1 MYLFKKKDFDTRQV
15 YKSDKLIILQLA
27 PNSYQHISFLKTNDF
42 GNVPCNGLVV
52 VDDKEAIIFDTPT
65 DDKGSEELILWLTE
79 TQKCKIKAIIP
90 THFHDDCLGGLG
102 IFEKYQIPSYA
113 NEKTITLAKEN
124 DSILPQNGFKDSL
137 SLALGHEKVSIKF
150 IGEGHSG

>member
-1 MYLFKKKDFDTRQV
+1 
-15 YKSDKLIILQLA
+15 LA
-27 PNSYQHISFLKTNDF
+27 PNSYQHISYLKTNDF

-52 VDDKEAIIFDTPT
+52 VDDKEAIDFQPT
-65 DDKGSEELILWLTE
+65 DDKGSEELILWLTA

-113 NEKTITLAKEN
+113 NEKPLHWQRKTIQFYLKMASKTLFAG
-124 DSILPQNGFKDSL
+124 DWS
-137 SLALGHEKVSIKF
+137 
-150 IGEGHSG
+150 